1 MAQVTIY
8 LNDDLVARMSALAHA
23 KKLSKSA
30 WIAEAIAEKLA
41 DEWPA
46 GVRELAGAWDDDPDG
61 DSGNVEHGT
70 AQDVPRERL

>member
-8 LNDDLVARMSALAHA
+8 LNDDLAKRLSAVAQA

-30 WIAEAIAEKLA
+30 WIAEAIADKLT

-46 GVRELAGAWDDDPDG
+46 GVRELAGAWG
-61 DSGNVEHGT
+61 DSNDAEKSLAID
-70 AQDVPRERL
+70 AQDAPREPL